1 MRLEVLL
8 LSEKRLFTSESVT
21 EGHPDKVCDQIA
33 DAILDGLLAADQESR
48 VACEVCATTGLVF
61 VMGEISTQ
69 GYVDIPHIV
78 RETVR
83 EVGYTRAKYGF
94 DGDTCGVVTS
104 IGEQS
109 SDISMGVNHALE
121 KRTRRADEQP
131 NHDWDAMGAGD
142 QGMIFGYAV
151 QETEE
156 LMPMPITLAHRLAQR
171 LAQVRKDKTLE
182 WLRPD
187 GKTQVTVEYDGRL
200 PARVDTVV
208 VSAQHDEKV
217 DSPTIEQDIITHVIR
232 PVVPEGMLDADTR
245 ILVNPTGRFEK
256 GGPAADSGLT
266 GRKLIVDTYGGMAR
280 HGGGALSGKDA
291 TKVDRSAAYA
301 ARHVAKNLVAAG
313 VAHQCEVQ
321 IAYAIGVARPV
332 AISVDTYGS
341 GSMSDERITR
351 IVREVFDLRP
361 AAIIENFGL
370 RRPIYRAV
378 SCYGHFGRPE
388 LSLPWEQLDKAE
400 EIRKRM

>member
-1 MRLEVLL
+1 
-8 LSEKRLFTSESVT
+8 
-21 EGHPDKVCDQIA
+21 
-33 DAILDGLLAADQESR
+33 
-48 VACEVCATTGLVF
+48 
-61 VMGEISTQ
+61 MGEISTH

-78 RETVR
+78 RETVC

-109 SDISMGVNHALE
+109 GDISMGVNHALE
-121 KRTRRADEQP
+121 KRTRSDGEQP

-151 QETEE
+151 RETEE
-156 LMPMPITLAHRLAQR
+156 LMPLPITLAHRLAQR
-171 LAQVRKDKTLE
+171 LAQVRKDKLVE

-208 VSAQHDEKV
+208 VSAQHDDKV
-217 DSPTIEQDIITHVIR
+217 DNLTIEKEITANVIR
-232 PVVPEGMLDADTR
+232 AVVPAGMLDANTR

-332 AISVDTYGS
+332 AISVDTYGT
-341 GSMSDERITR
+341 GSISDDRITT

-388 LSLPWEQLDKAE
+388 LNLPWEQLDKVD

>member
-1 MRLEVLL
+1 M
-8 LSEKRLFTSESVT
+8 SEKRLFTSESVT

-33 DAILDGLLAADQESR
+33 DAVLDGLLAVDQESR

-121 KRTRRADEQP
+121 KRTPDACVQP
-131 NHDWDAMGAGD
+131 NHDWDTVGAGD

-151 QETEE
+151 RETED

-171 LAQVRKDKTLE
+171 LAQVRRDKLVE

-187 GKTQVTVEYDGRL
+187 GKTQVTVEYEGHR
-200 PARVDTVV
+200 PIRVDTVV
-208 VSAQHDEKV
+208 VSAQHDERV
-217 DSPTIEQDIITHVIR
+217 DNATIDRDIRDHVISA
-232 PVVPEGMLDADTR
+232 VVPEDMVDANTR

-313 VAHQCEVQ
+313 IAHQCEVQ

-332 AISVDTYGS
+332 AISVDTYGT
-341 GSMSDERITR
+341 GSISDDRITR

-361 AAIIENFGL
+361 AAIIHKFGL
-370 RRPIYRAV
+370 RQPIYRPV

-388 LSLPWEQLDKAE
+388 LNLPWETLDKVD
-400 EIRKRM
+400 EIRERM

>member
-1 MRLEVLL
+1 
-8 LSEKRLFTSESVT
+8 
-21 EGHPDKVCDQIA
+21 
-33 DAILDGLLAADQESR
+33 
-48 VACEVCATTGLVF
+48 
-61 VMGEISTQ
+61 
-69 GYVDIPHIV
+69 
-78 RETVR
+78 
-83 EVGYTRAKYGF
+83 
-94 DGDTCGVVTS
+94 
-104 IGEQS
+104 
-109 SDISMGVNHALE
+109 
-121 KRTRRADEQP
+121 
-131 NHDWDAMGAGD
+131 
-142 QGMIFGYAV
+142 
-151 QETEE
+151 
-156 LMPMPITLAHRLAQR
+156 MPITLAHRLAQR

-388 LSLPWEQLDKAE
+388 LSLPWEQLDKVE

>member
-1 MRLEVLL
+1 MT
-8 LSEKRLFTSESVT
+8 EKRLFTSESVT

-33 DAILDGLLAADQESR
+33 DAILDGLLAVDQESR

-61 VMGEISTQ
+61 VMGEITTR
-69 GYVDIPHIV
+69 GYVDIPSIV

-83 EVGYTRAKYGF
+83 EVGYTRAKFGF

-109 SDISMGVNHALE
+109 SDIKIGVDHALE
-121 KRTRRADEQP
+121 KRIPDACGQS
-131 NHDWDAMGAGD
+131 NNDWDSVGAGD

-151 QETEE
+151 RETED
-156 LMPMPITLAHRLAQR
+156 LMPMPITLAHNLAQR
-171 LAQVRKDKTLE
+171 LAEVRRDKLVE

-187 GKTQVTVEYDGRL
+187 GKTQVTVEYEGRR
-200 PARVDTVV
+200 PIRVDTVV

-217 DSPTIEQDIITHVIR
+217 DTATIERDIGEHVIA
-232 PVVPEGMLDADTR
+232 PVVPCDMVDAKTR
-245 ILVNPTGRFEK
+245 VLVNPTGRFEK

-332 AISVDTYGS
+332 AISVDTYGT
-341 GSMSDERITR
+341 GTMPDDRITR

-361 AAIIENFGL
+361 AAIIHNFGL
-370 RRPIYRAV
+370 RRPIYRPV

-388 LSLPWEQLDKAE
+388 LKLPWEMLDKVE

>member
-1 MRLEVLL
+1 LEVLL

-33 DAILDGLLAADQESR
+33 DAILDGLLAVDQESR

-61 VMGEISTQ
+61 VMGEISTH

-109 SDISMGVNHALE
+109 GDISMGVNHALE
-121 KRTRRADEQP
+121 KRTRGVNEEP
-131 NHDWDAMGAGD
+131 NCDWDSMGAGD

-151 QETEE
+151 RETEE

-187 GKTQVTVEYDGRL
+187 GKTQVTVEYDGRQ

-208 VSAQHDEKV
+208 VSAQHDDKV
-217 DSPTIEQDIITHVIR
+217 ESPTIEQDIVTYVIR
-232 PVVPEGMLDADTR
+232 PIIPEGMLDANTR

-332 AISVDTYGS
+332 AISVDTYGT
-341 GSMSDERITR
+341 GLTSDDRITR
-351 IVREVFDLRP
+351 IVRDVFDLRP

-388 LSLPWEQLDKAE
+388 LNLPWEQLDKVD
-400 EIRKRM
+400 EIRKMM